1 MNPWLNTSSRSPRM
15 RTISSPRNVISSP
28 QVASQ
33 KGHVRNAVRVG
44 DSVMPPACPIRSP
57 CCQDRCAMRR
67 LHPDPRDPVD
77 VAESYDDSTR
87 APHDGRP
94 WLYLCMIASADGATA
109 VDGRSGTL
117 GGPGDRAVF
126 NALRGHADLVL
137 VGAGT
142 VARGALR
149 PTQARRPPASRS
161 SHARS
166 TSTGSPTSCAVAK
179 RSSSPPS
186 ARATCRRAS
195 M

>member
-1 MNPWLNTSSRSPRM
+1 MTGTRRRSISSKASSHETSTWAPSRFIRGRRRRSGSSCSCLSVEPFGQMNPWLNTSSRSPRM
-15 RTISSPRNVISSP
+15 RTISLPRNVISSP

-33 KGHVRNAVRVG
+33 KGQVRNAVRVG

-67 LHPDPRDPVD
+67 LLPDPRDPVD

-117 GGPGDRAVF
+117 GGAGDRAVF
-126 NALRGHADLVL
+126 NTLRGHADLVL

-142 VARGALR
+142 V
-149 PTQARRPPASRS
+149 
-161 SHARS
+161 
-166 TSTGSPTSCAVAK
+166 
-179 RSSSPPS
+179 
-186 ARATCRRAS
+186 RA
-195 M
+195 